1 MALTLKQKRFIN
13 SYIRTGNGRLAA
25 KEAGYGG
32 DSHTLEQIASEN
44 LRKVEVTAAL
54 AAAFKPEED
63 LQERVVSEIKM
74 LAFAPSEEP
83 LGQSH
88 KLKALEILAKF
99 TQMFDDAPQVNVNL
113 KDSFR
118 DLREMT
124 AEELQAELERLEQRK
139 KAQEA
144 TQDVAESASSE
155 SPPPQEQEAYPHTP
169 PSSAVSG
176 LPTIPHATES
186 ETLPVGFERIAP
198 E

>member
-1 MALTLKQKRFIN
+1 MTLTLKQKRFIN

-25 KEAGYGG
+25 KEAGYNGN
-32 DSHTLEQIASEN
+32 DHTLEQIASEN

-74 LAFAPSEEP
+74 LAFAPSDEP

-99 TQMFDDAPQVNVNL
+99 TQMFDDAPKVNVNL
-113 KDSFR
+113 RNAFK
-118 DLREMT
+118 DLREMS

-139 KAQEA
+139 KAQEV
-144 TQDVAESASSE
+144 TQDVAVSASSE
-155 SPPPQEQEAYPHTP
+155 SQPPQEQEASLHTP
-169 PSSAVSG
+169 PSSAASV
-176 LPTIPHATES
+176 PPPAPHATEP
-186 ETLPVGFERIAP
+186 ETLPFGLERIAP
-198 E
+198 Q